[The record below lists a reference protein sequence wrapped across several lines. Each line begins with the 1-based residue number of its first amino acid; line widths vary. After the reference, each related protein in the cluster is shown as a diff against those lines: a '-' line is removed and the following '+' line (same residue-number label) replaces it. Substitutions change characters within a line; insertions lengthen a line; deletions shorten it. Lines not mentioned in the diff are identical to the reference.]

1 MPDNAESMLEEAL
14 DNLREATQRL
24 RATENRMFS
33 ADMHNRANYQDLFVR
48 VSTALAMTEAA
59 FVEAQRMLEEE
70 RNERRHL
77 AERLERLEEQR
88 RPPRAAV
95 PPPVGLRAQEEEAIV
110 PGEEEAAAGDDDVAR
125 IEDPSVV
132 GSDDD
137 ASARAEGLE
146 DENPASVRAEPD
158 RLQKRLEEDRRPWWK
173 WLFGR

>member
-24 RATENRMFS
+24 RATENRMLS